1 MTAHTAMELQSAEL
15 VCGAWCV
22 CVCVCVQD
30 DEDGLNWDPRS
41 AGSLGSGAD
50 GGGGGGAVDDGSA
63 VLGVATLQLAEL
75 GLDAHV
81 SSQTDIAHYTV

>member
-1 MTAHTAMELQSAEL
+1 MRG
-15 VCGAWCV
+15 VCVCV

>member
-1 MTAHTAMELQSAEL
+1 MELQSAEL
-15 VCGAWCV
+15 VCGAWCVCV